1 MGRRATRSHSRSR
14 ARGRRI
20 WSLPLVAAAAITIST
35 LTVASPV
42 HAQTKGPALLFAPSF
57 SSNVVSVFDLDTNQ
71 LIASIGIQ
79 AKGACCA
86 YGTPDGKYVYVVD
99 GLSPHVTR
107 INVATLKVDHLT
119 TLAGTWGDRG
129 APVPDDDQTFWLDE
143 IPQGDVQ
150 GIDVATG
157 QVVHTFPFIGNT
169 FSVSH
174 DGRFLYE
181 ANTSKQLGGAAVAAG
196 AMVVRSTT
204 TGAVVGSVSLP
215 LALGQLPI
223 GAYVSPDD
231 SKLYVDT
238 DNLLG
243 PSLLYVV
250 DITNPS
256 RPQFLKT
263 LTLGDTSL
271 IATFTPDGRQ
281 LWVPNAGSGTVSV
294 IDTATD
300 TVVQVIK
307 TGAFVAN
314 VVFQDGRAY
323 LSESPSPVPPN
334 SLTSLVL
341 TLAGVIPGAALT
353 PGSGATIYRPGIDLL
368 RGEIVQYNPV
378 TYQPLDT
385 PPLPLPSVSFV
396 MQPMPSA
403 G

>member
-1 MGRRATRSHSRSR
+1 MF
-14 ARGRRI
+14 I
-20 WSLPLVAAAAITIST
+20 
-35 LTVASPV
+35 
-42 HAQTKGPALLFAPSF
+42 
-57 SSNVVSVFDLDTNQ
+57 
-71 LIASIGIQ
+71 
-79 AKGACCA
+79 
-86 YGTPDGKYVYVVD
+86 VD
-99 GLSPHVTR
+99 GLSPYLTR

-129 APVPDDDQTFWLDE
+129 APVPDDDTTMWLDE

-157 QVVHTFPFIGNT
+157 QVVHTFPHIGDA

-181 ANTSKQLGGAAVAAG
+181 ANTSKQLGGAAIAAG
-196 AMVVRSTT
+196 AIVVRSAT

-231 SKLYVDT
+231 QRST
-238 DNLLG
+238 WTRIAH
-243 PSLLYVV
+243 VV
-250 DITNPS
+250 DVANPS
-256 RPQFLKT
+256 RPQLKKT

-294 IDTATD
+294 IDTTTD
-300 TVVQVIK
+300 TVVHVIK
-307 TGAFVAN
+307 TGIFVAD

-323 LSESPSPVPPN
+323 LSESPSSIPPN

-353 PGSGATIYRPGIDLL
+353 PGNGATTYRPGVDFL
-368 RGEIVQYNPV
+368 RGEIVQYDPV
-378 TYQPLDT
+378 TYKPLNT

-396 MQPMPSA
+396 MQPVQT
-403 G
+403 GG

>member
-1 MGRRATRSHSRSR
+1 MAPP
-14 ARGRRI
+14 A
-20 WSLPLVAAAAITIST
+20 
-35 LTVASPV
+35 
-42 HAQTKGPALLFAPSF
+42 HAQTTGRGLLFAPSF
-57 SSNVVSVFDLDTNQ
+57 SSNVVSVFDLNTDR
-71 LIASIGIQ
+71 LVASIGIQ

-107 INVATLKVDHLT
+107 INVASLKVDHLT

-181 ANTSKQLGGAAVAAG
+181 VNTSKQLDGTAIEPGAI
-196 AMVVRSTT
+196 VVRSAL

-215 LALGQLPI
+215 PALGQVPI

-231 SKLYVDT
+231 QKLYVDT
-238 DNLLG
+238 DNPLG
-243 PSLLYVV
+243 PSLLYVI

-256 RPQFLKT
+256 RPELLKT

-300 TVVQVIK
+300 TVVHVIK
-307 TGAFVAN
+307 TGIFVAN

-353 PGSGATIYRPGIDLL
+353 PGSGATSFRPGIDLL
-368 RGEIVQYNPV
+368 RGEIVQYDTA
-378 TYQPLDT
+378 TYQPLNT
-385 PPLPLPSVSFV
+385 PPLQLPSVSFV
-396 MQPMPSA
+396 MQPVQTAP
-403 G
+403 